1 MLAELPY
8 AEHFGLAVMGVAA
21 IGLVSLG
28 LVVARSVV
36 AASLPLKLRRGCC
49 RPQLALLPF
58 RLIPHSGKP
67 TSPLLR

>member
-28 LVVARSVV
+28 LVVVGVRWWQ
-36 AASLPLKLRRGCC
+36 RRC
-49 RPQLALLPF
+49 P
-58 RLIPHSGKP
+58 
-67 TSPLLR
+67 